1 MNTVLSLE
9 LICYLLLL
17 VFRFDFI
24 FFQANATWANLASL
38 LKLAKNDISD
48 SQIKNLERLKNTLDI
63 VSRTKNMEF
72 VDKRT

>member
-48 SQIKNLERLKNTLDI
+48 SQIKDLERLKNTLDI

>member
-1 MNTVLSLE
+1 MNIVLSLE